1 MAVKKTMS
9 QVAKATK
16 VPAVKTL
23 KKSPVSPTYRQLDG
37 IKMVA
42 TALAADRKKEQI
54 TRTVPPNLP
63 GQGDLGLSRK
73 PRRAFS
79 NFREVPMGEQYER
92 ATKKLKS
99 KKSRHP
105 SETY

>member
-9 QVAKATK
+9 QIGKATK
-16 VPAVKTL
+16 ATPTKTL
-23 KKSPVSPTYRQLDG
+23 SKSPVSPTYRQLDG
-37 IKMVA
+37 IKEFA
-42 TALAADRKKEQI
+42 SGLAQNRAASQVK
-54 TRTVPPNLP
+54 RTVPPNLP
-63 GQGDLGLSRK
+63 GKGTLGKTRE

-79 NFREVPMGEQYER
+79 NFREVPMAEQYER

-99 KKSRHP
+99 KKNRHS